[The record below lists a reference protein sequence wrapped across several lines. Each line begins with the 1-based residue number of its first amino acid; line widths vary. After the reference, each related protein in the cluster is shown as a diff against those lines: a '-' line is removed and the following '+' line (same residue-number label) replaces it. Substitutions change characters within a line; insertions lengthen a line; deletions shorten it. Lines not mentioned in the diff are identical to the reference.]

1 MLKCLIAV
9 TSLLSAA
16 VVAAPVWTW
25 VDEQGTRHY
34 SDRPV
39 DGATQIEVA
48 TPQTFEGAATTPPPA
63 PQTTSSETAA
73 ASYSVLDIVRPQRGE
88 TLNNSGTELTV
99 ELATYPAL
107 QPADRIVLDLDGERL
122 PISSRDLSITLS
134 DVFRGEHTLS
144 AAIVGIDGTELM
156 RSSPVTFIMRQRSGQ
171 QPIPQTTGPARPL
184 ITRPPTAPP
193 PQPRPQPPPP
203 PNPN

>member
-1 MLKCLIAV
+1 MLKWLIAV

-16 VVAAPVWTW
+16 AVAAPVWTW

-39 DGATQIEVA
+39 EGATQIEVA
-48 TPQTFEGAATTPPPA
+48 APQTFEGAAPTQPPA
-63 PQTTSSETAA
+63 QSTTSSDTAA
-73 ASYSVLDIVRPQRGE
+73 AAAYSVLDIVRPQRGE
-88 TLNNSGTELTV
+88 TLANTGTELTV

-107 QPADRIVLDLDGERL
+107 QPAHRIVLDLDGERL

-144 AAIVGIDGTELM
+144 AAIVGIDGTELA

-171 QPIPQTTGPARPL
+171 QPVPQTTGPARPL
-184 ITRPPTAPP
+184 VTRPPTAPP
-193 PQPRPQPPPP
+193 QPRPQPRA
-203 PNPN
+203 NPN